1 MIRILA
7 TFIMT
12 LGFTAG
18 LCAPAHAYI
27 GPAIA
32 YIGMLFGPIA
42 AIFVAIAMVL
52 FFPIR
57 SYLKKRKKK
66 KNAAA
71 SEDQTNRDSK
81 E

>member
-12 LGFTAG
+12 VGFTAG
-18 LCAPAHAYI
+18 FCAPAHAYI

>member
-1 MIRILA
+1 MIKFLTA
-7 TFIMT
+7 LLMT
-12 LGFTAG
+12 SGFVIGTA
-18 LCAPAHAYI
+18 APAHAYI

-32 YIGMLFGPIA
+32 YIGRLFGPVA
-42 AIFVAIAMVL
+42 AVFVAIAMVL

-57 SYLKKRKKK
+57 SFLKKRKKK